1 MGLLGKHIVVGIGGG
16 IAAFKAVVLARELM
30 RRGAKVRV
38 AMTRSATKFIGP
50 ATFTGLTG
58 TPPVVDL
65 WDPRY
70 PGEVHVE
77 LGQLAE
83 AVVIAPATANLIA
96 RAAVGMADDA
106 VLATLACARCPV
118 IFAPAMHERMW
129 LAAATQ
135 RNITQLIADGA
146 LIVGPV
152 KGLLASGQ
160 QGQGRMAEPDAI
172 ANALE
177 AALDARASE
186 TASTT
191 ATRHDLS
198 GKTVLISAGPTVED
212 IDPVRFISN
221 RSSGRMGFALCS
233 AARLRG
239 AHVVLV
245 CGPTFAPPPSDI
257 ETIHVRS
264 AREMHQ
270 AVKAARGRCDVAIM
284 TAAVADYRPLHTAN
298 AKLKKQHDRMTIELV
313 KNPDILAELG
323 AERRDGRPVLIGF
336 AMETHDLVAYA
347 HKKLIAKKCDL
358 IVANEAAVGFG
369 RDDTQATLVGPDGDV
384 ALPPMTKV
392 ELANLIL
399 DRAST
404 LLSLQAR
411 QTPTDGQTTSSRSP
425 RRRRPLA
432 PPPPRRPK
440 GRSRS
445 RA

>member
-1 MGLLGKHIVVGIGGG
+1 
-16 IAAFKAVVLARELM
+16 
-30 RRGAKVRV
+30 
-38 AMTRSATKFIGP
+38 
-50 ATFTGLTG
+50 
-58 TPPVVDL
+58 VVDL

-77 LGQLAE
+77 LGHQAD
-83 AVVIAPATANLIA
+83 AIVIAPATANLLA
-96 RAAVGMADDA
+96 RAAAGMADDA

-135 RNITQLIADGA
+135 RNITQLIADGS

-152 KGLLASGQ
+152 QGLLASGQ

-172 ANALE
+172 ADALQ
-177 AALDARASE
+177 AALDARASK

-191 ATRHDLS
+191 AERRDLA

-257 ETIHVRS
+257 KTIHVRS
-264 AREMHQ
+264 AREMHK

-284 TAAVADYRPLHTAN
+284 TAAVADYRPLHSAD

-323 AERRDGRPVLIGF
+323 AERRNGRPVLIGF

-347 HKKLIAKKCDL
+347 RKKLVAKQCDL

-399 DRAST
+399 DRAVA
-404 LLSLQAR
+404 LLAR
-411 QTPTDGQTTSSRSP
+411 QAPTDGRTTSSRSP

-445 RA
+445 RG